1 MNPVD
6 QNSTHGRQ
14 PISAAT
20 RCKSPGFTA
29 NPAGEVGWFLKR
41 ERKRYGCS
49 LKAAAQAVG
58 IHPRYLTAIENG
70 KIARLPENNEV
81 VRYVCIYARYLGFE
95 PEPLARHYLSILG
108 CAQKGEG
115 YGRASRLPHG
125 SAKIGLFSETHSGWE
140 GFLSWG
146 IVVLAVFIGALNA
159 ITQPT
164 TGGATP
170 PWRQTQDGFVPQ
182 GSDSLTSADRAL
194 DNGLDPS
201 HPAQLSHR
209 DEFVASI
216 LRTVPVSDR
225 PESPILANLEIPAER
240 PHLTGAG
247 E

>member
-1 MNPVD
+1 MNLVD

-14 PISAAT
+14 PIPAAT
-20 RCKSPGFTA
+20 RCESPDFMA
-29 NPAGEVGWFLKR
+29 NPAEEVGWFLKR
-41 ERKRYGCS
+41 ERERYGCS

-95 PEPLARHYLSILG
+95 SEPLARHYLSILG
-108 CAQKGEG
+108 CAQKGDG
-115 YGRASRLPHG
+115 CGRVSRLPHG
-125 SAKIGLFSETHSGWE
+125 LAKIGLFSEIHSGWG

-146 IVVLAVFIGALNA
+146 IVVLAVFISAVNA
-159 ITQPT
+159 ITQPA

-182 GSDSLTSADRAL
+182 GSDSLTLADRAL
-194 DNGLDPS
+194 ENGLESD
-201 HPAQLSHR
+201 HRAQLSR
-209 DEFVASI
+209 SDEFVASI
-216 LRTVPVSDR
+216 LRTVPVSNGAE
-225 PESPILANLEIPAER
+225 PHILANPEIPAGHL
-240 PHLTGAG
+240 HLTGVG